1 MQYLLQSAVKIVQ
14 LENAQHQQ
22 NITAAQ
28 VRATCVCARLGCWCH
43 HCNPCVSQLKLKRRK
58 LHALVWADATLQP
71 FSYLLAF
78 GRYAPVRHAHLL
90 ILTGD
95 NMRLLACRFNV
106 RSGAPLARLVWTR
119 LITTLA
125 EKPTWE
131 SIAPQQMHLAGHS
144 TADLLRNSTVSSGW
158 RSMKWARGCL
168 SPSSRPCRL
177 DRERYWQRD
186 CSCTCVSMLHS
197 LCAHK

>member
-1 MQYLLQSAVKIVQ
+1 MCLRAPWLLVSPLQSLRV
-14 LENAQHQQ
+14 
-22 NITAAQ
+22 TAQ
-28 VRATCVCARLGCWCH
+28 VEAPQAACPSVGGRNT
-43 HCNPCVSQLKLKRRK
+43 P
-58 LHALVWADATLQP
+58 TL
-71 FSYLLAF
+71 LLPACLWSLRT
-78 GRYAPVRHAHLL
+78 GKACPLM

-95 NMRLLACRFNV
+95 NMRLLACRFNA

-186 CSCTCVSMLHS
+186 CSCTCLSMLHS